1 MWHYHYSLQIP
12 YSSLKKKKNRQIFS
26 LYISLTYKSRER
38 ESERE
43 KETQEKATIVSAFS
57 LYPSPPP
64 LLQTHILFQNSE
76 TTRAN
81 SLFLFSLL
89 SVFFHC
95 NRLRRVSLQRMCT
108 WTGAETWER
117 SLVTVR
123 SFPDQWPPFRRRKPP
138 ALALAPAPTRS
149 RASGAEATAW
159 ALTSASRRA
168 VVVASRAGGSRLSV
182 ELQARWRHLLVRSPV
197 ISIFRRRWCCRL
209 SEARTWWFGTRRI
222 LRNRKPICPVRC
234 IFHFCYLFSVF
245 IFVSKFGAKLTVCEN
260 KEKLNFLSLRS
271 ESEKSLVF
279 GSMGCKMRNPIENVG
294 NLLFHQYPFPLISLL
309 RSKFVYCTVLKKSV
323 L

>member
-1 MWHYHYSLQIP
+1 M
-12 YSSLKKKKNRQIFS
+12 
-26 LYISLTYKSRER
+26 
-38 ESERE
+38 
-43 KETQEKATIVSAFS
+43 SAFS

-64 LLQTHILFQNSE
+64 LLQTLILFQNSE

-89 SVFFHC
+89 SFFFHC

-138 ALALAPAPTRS
+138 APAPAPTRS
-149 RASGAEATAW
+149 RASGAVATAW

-168 VVVASRAGGSRLSV
+168 VAVASRAGGSRLSV
-182 ELQARWRHLLVRSPV
+182 ELRAPWRHLLVRWPV
-197 ISIFRRRWCCRL
+197 ISIFQRRWCCRL

-234 IFHFCYLFSVF
+234 IFHFYYLFSVF

-271 ESEKSLVF
+271 
-279 GSMGCKMRNPIENVG
+279 
-294 NLLFHQYPFPLISLL
+294 
-309 RSKFVYCTVLKKSV
+309 
-323 L
+323 